1 MTANIEDY
9 LNNKNAVGPND
20 LNNIDVSTLDIKKC
34 KIIFE
39 NLLAWLAANPDYL
52 TNANSQELYKQ
63 FERVFNKEIRLVKI
77 PNINIKKS
85 ILLNVLNNLVE
96 PSDFD
101 PSLSVHFDLLKQCS
115 FIIFK

>member
-63 FERVFNKEIRLVKI
+63 F
-77 PNINIKKS
+77 
-85 ILLNVLNNLVE
+85 
-96 PSDFD
+96 
-101 PSLSVHFDLLKQCS
+101 
-115 FIIFK
+115 